1 MENHNLMIRLLLS
14 IIMTFAAAAPATA
27 ELDFFRLF
35 LKVQDARP
43 LPMYSL
49 LAHYSSEDGSLFL
62 GMHEENKSY
71 QMFELGKEVNLG
83 SLILKVKTFQ
93 DDRLI
98 FESVDGKVYFLS
110 FLDKNSVNPEVISGP
125 PKIKNLSSVSLGT
138 YASIDSLSEFKAIA
152 TAIGIPKFITAQF
165 TSLPKVGRT
174 NAGRRG
180 WVLDETIPKILLL
193 ASPFK
198 RGDLIVTIDGQS
210 TSDIEG
216 LRQHLQRKSASDYFD
231 VEIQR
236 DEKLKMIRVR
246 L

>member
-1 MENHNLMIRLLLS
+1 MVRIFLS
-14 IIMTFAAAAPATA
+14 IIMTLTAVAPASA

-35 LKVQDARP
+35 LKVQEARP

-62 GMHEENKSY
+62 GMHEKNQSY
-71 QMFELGKEVNLG
+71 QMFELGKEVDLG
-83 SLILKVKTFQ
+83 SLVLKVKTFQ
-93 DDRLI
+93 DDRLM
-98 FESVDGKVYFLS
+98 FESVDGKMYFLS
-110 FLDKNSVNPEVISGP
+110 FLDNNSASPEVASMP
-125 PKIKNLSSVSLGT
+125 PKTKNLSLVSLGT
-138 YASIDSLSEFKAIA
+138 YANINGLSEFKAIA

-174 NAGRRG
+174 NSGRRG

-193 ASPFK
+193 ASPFR
-198 RGDLIVTIDGQS
+198 RGDIIVTIDGQN
-210 TSDIEG
+210 TGDIEG
-216 LRQHLQRKSASDYFD
+216 LRQHLQSKSASDYFD

-236 DEKLKMIRVR
+236 EEKLKMIRVR